1 MAVVA
6 LIMIVGLVAVVG
18 KLVILQSLQ
27 AGKYLKLGSE
37 QRELFINITPRRGTI
52 FDREGEVMALS
63 EDVTTV
69 YATPY
74 QVKRRD
80 QTAKKIAQV
89 LGEDPEDVEK
99 KLAAHSGFVYIAR
112 KIDNNVA
119 KRIKNMDLPGIGFVE
134 ESKRLY
140 PLGMD
145 AAQVLGLVDVE
156 NDGQAGLELYY
167 EDILGGKPGEI
178 LLEKDATGNPIP
190 GSEKRRIPAVEG
202 VDLELTMDKDI
213 QICMENALSSAVE
226 RNGAKAGTALVMDC
240 NTGDILAM
248 ASVPSFDPNDREDVK
263 PASMRNRA
271 ITDVYE
277 PGSALKIIPA
287 VAALEENIVNPDTSI
302 YVPSKLQVTDKVFK
316 DAEPKPSRQLTFSQ
330 IISESS
336 NVGTI
341 EVALKLG
348 RERLSRYF
356 ARFGLGHK
364 TGVDFPGE
372 VSGLVPHLS
381 EWTGTSVAAMSI
393 GQGISTTP
401 LQLAS
406 VAGTIANGGRRVYPH
421 FLKAKVAGKGVV
433 DMGLGGLGEEV
444 VSRDAC
450 EKLTEIMEQVVAPGG
465 TAPTAA
471 VKYYRIVGKTGTA
484 SKPIMGGKGY
494 SSTYMATFVGFAPA
508 DNPRVVALVVLDE
521 PTPIWGGVVSA
532 PVFSEIMG
540 FSLQHLKAPPSW
552 GNPGEK

>member
-27 AGKYLKLGSE
+27 AGKYLKLASE
-37 QRELFINITPRRGTI
+37 QRELFINITPGRGTI

-74 QVKRRD
+74 QVKRRA

-119 KRIKNMDLPGIGFVE
+119 KRIKKMDLPGIGFVE

-145 AAQVLGLVDVE
+145 AAQVLGLVDIE

-178 LLEKDATGNPIP
+178 LLEKDAAGNPIP

-240 NTGDILAM
+240 NNGDILAM

-277 PGSALKIIPA
+277 PGSSLKIIPA

-348 RERLSRYF
+348 RERLNRYF

-444 VSRDAC
+444 VSRDSC

-471 VKYYRIVGKTGTA
+471 VKYYRIAGKTGTA
-484 SKPIMGGKGY
+484 AKPIMGGKGY

-508 DNPRVVALVVLDE
+508 DNPRVVTLVVLDE

-540 FSLQHLKAPPSW
+540 FSLQHLKVPPSW

>member
-1 MAVVA
+1 MKKEARKRTNNRPATNRATRVGSRTGRSQRGNHGPPAVSRKKDRRMAVVA

-27 AGKYLKLGSE
+27 AGKYLKFGSE

-263 PASMRNRA
+263 P
-271 ITDVYE
+271 
-277 PGSALKIIPA
+277 
-287 VAALEENIVNPDTSI
+287 DTSI

-348 RERLSRYF
+348 RERLS
-356 ARFGLGHK
+356 
-364 TGVDFPGE
+364 
-372 VSGLVPHLS
+372 LS
-381 EWTGTSVAAMSI
+381 LI
-393 GQGISTTP
+393 HIS
-401 LQLAS
+401 
-406 VAGTIANGGRRVYPH
+406 
-421 FLKAKVAGKGVV
+421 
-433 DMGLGGLGEEV
+433 
-444 VSRDAC
+444 
-450 EKLTEIMEQVVAPGG
+450 
-465 TAPTAA
+465 
-471 VKYYRIVGKTGTA
+471 
-484 SKPIMGGKGY
+484 
-494 SSTYMATFVGFAPA
+494 
-508 DNPRVVALVVLDE
+508 E
-521 PTPIWGGVVSA
+521 P
-532 PVFSEIMG
+532 
-540 FSLQHLKAPPSW
+540 
-552 GNPGEK
+552 

>member
-1 MAVVA
+1 
-6 LIMIVGLVAVVG
+6 LILIVGLVAVGG
-18 KLVILQSLQ
+18 KLVILQTLQ
-27 AGKYLKLGSE
+27 AGKYLKLARE
-37 QRELFINITPRRGTI
+37 QREYFINITPRRGTI
-52 FDREGEVMALS
+52 FDREGEVVALS
-63 EDVTTV
+63 EGVTTV

-74 QVKRRD
+74 HVKQRA
-80 QTAKKIAQV
+80 QTAKKIAEV

-112 KIDNNVA
+112 KIDNGVA
-119 KRIKNMDLPGIGFVE
+119 KRIKKMDLPGIGFIE

-140 PLGMD
+140 PLGMS
-145 AAQVLGLVDVE
+145 AAQVLGVVNIE
-156 NDGQAGLELYY
+156 NEGQAGLELYY
-167 EDILGGKPGEI
+167 QDILGGKPGSV
-178 LLEKDATGNPIP
+178 LLERDAVGNPIP
-190 GSEKRRIPAVEG
+190 GSEKRQMPAVDG

-213 QICMENALSSAVE
+213 QMYAENALSSAVE
-226 RNGAKAGTALVMDC
+226 RTGAKAGTALVMDC
-240 NTGDILAM
+240 NTGDVLAM
-248 ASVPSFDPNDREDVK
+248 VSVPSFDPNDRQNVK

-277 PGSALKIIPA
+277 PGSALKMIPA
-287 VAALEENIVNPDTSI
+287 VVALQDKIVNPDTSI
-302 YVPSKLQVTDKVFK
+302 FVPSQLRVTDKVFK
-316 DAEPKPSRQLTFSQ
+316 DAEPKPSRQLTFSK

-348 RERLSRYF
+348 RERLNRYF
-356 ARFGLGHK
+356 SRFGLGHK

-372 VSGLVPHLS
+372 VSGLVPPLS

-393 GQGISTTP
+393 GQGISTTA

-421 FLKAKVAGKGVV
+421 FLKAKVAGKGLV

-450 EKLTEIMEQVVAPGG
+450 KKLTGIMEQVVTPGG
-465 TAPTAA
+465 TAPGAA
-471 VKYYRIVGKTGTA
+471 VKYYRIAGKTGTA
-484 SKPIMGGKGY
+484 EKPIVGGIGY

-508 DNPRVVALVVLDE
+508 DSPRLVALVVLDE
-521 PTPIWGGVVSA
+521 PTPIYGGVVSG

-540 FSLQHLKAPPSW
+540 FSLQHLRVPPSW
-552 GNPGEK
+552 GDPGGQ